1 MNNPTELKTV
11 ISQVMNS
18 LIPLA
23 VRRRS
28 FFINEI
34 DTDIKLHADR
44 DMIAYVLGDVLVKAI
59 HHTDN
64 DCIRISAD
72 VYSNIVLVKINET
85 SQRPYTTIA
94 VSMEQLQP
102 LAEKLGGSI
111 SVNSRPD
118 HGVTVAV
125 TFFNGSRAA

>member
-1 MNNPTELKTV
+1 MNHPTELKTL

-28 FFINEI
+28 FLINEI
-34 DTDIKLHADR
+34 DPEIKLHADR

-85 SQRPYTTIA
+85 GQRPYTTIA

-118 HGVTVAV
+118 HGVTVAL